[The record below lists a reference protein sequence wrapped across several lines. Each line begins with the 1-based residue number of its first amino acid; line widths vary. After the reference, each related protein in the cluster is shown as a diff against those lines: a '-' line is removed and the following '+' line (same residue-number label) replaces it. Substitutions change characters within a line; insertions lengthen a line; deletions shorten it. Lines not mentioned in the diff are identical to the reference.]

1 MDLQA
6 FISGLG
12 VGIGVGFGLAKGIDF
27 IVAMMRKS

>member
-1 MDLQA
+1 MDLQV